1 MDVRV
6 HVSDASRDYIGGLT
20 VKDIDSIVFDAPG
33 NIVPQ
38 VHQKRIILLDLYTC
52 DLDVTVRRE
61 YGTDVL
67 IVTFSYN

>member
-6 HVSDASRDYIGGLT
+6 HVSDASRDYMGGLI
-20 VKDIDSIVFDAPG
+20 VKDVESIVFDAPG
-33 NIVPQ
+33 NIVPV
-38 VHQKRIILLDLYTC
+38 VHQKRILMLDLYTC